1 MVGQPLR
8 LPSFDPASDAL
19 ALQIFNRLTNIL
31 KRYVGCEMRS
41 ADPRR
46 HNESDFSTF
55 EFFIELQC
63 VDDLFSR
70 EVFRQ
75 TRGQFES
82 REKIADG
89 VALIRRESS
98 SSDGD
103 GARSDNSKAQ
113 RFSVKKFPVIARAL
127 DRVANCVPEIKKG
140 ALASLV
146 ALVFRY
152 DPRFD
157 LDVALNE
164 PL

>member
-31 KRYVGCEMRS
+31 QRYVGGEMRS

-70 EVFRQ
+70 EVSRQ

-82 REKIADG
+82 REKIANG
-89 VALIRRESS
+89 VALIRREPS

-113 RFSVKKFPVIARAL
+113 RFSVKKLAIISRAFDGVT
-127 DRVANCVPEIKKG
+127 DRVTEIKKS
-140 ALASLV
+140 ALASPV
-146 ALVFRY
+146 TLVFGH
-152 DPRFD
+152 DFRFD
-157 LDVALNE
+157 LDVALDE